1 LEAFVQARSAAPG
14 AVVQAMSF
22 RNGSVDLKIAA
33 PDASSLDRIG
43 QALRSNGW
51 QADLTS
57 GTNVVNGYEGRLQ
70 IHSSGS

>member
-1 LEAFVQARSAAPG
+1 MAPIELEDPQHS
-14 AVVQAMSF
+14 
-22 RNGSVDLKIAA
+22 
-33 PDASSLDRIG
+33 DASSLDRIG

-57 GTNVVNGYEGRLQ
+57 GTNVANGYEGRLQ